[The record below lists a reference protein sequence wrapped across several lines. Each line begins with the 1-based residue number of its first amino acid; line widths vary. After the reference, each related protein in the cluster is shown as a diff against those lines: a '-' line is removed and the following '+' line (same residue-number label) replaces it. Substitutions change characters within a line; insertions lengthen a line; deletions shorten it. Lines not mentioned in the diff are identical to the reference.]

1 MGVSLSLMAVMKC
14 WAKKSRL
21 TADFYPADTNSV
33 QCSYRK
39 HNTGRGRAREG
50 VRDECV
56 SLRKVLRKKKRAV
69 TAVFF

>member
-1 MGVSLSLMAVMKC
+1 MAVMKC
-14 WAKKSRL
+14 WAKKSSL

-39 HNTGRGRAREG
+39 HNTGRGRAREEG